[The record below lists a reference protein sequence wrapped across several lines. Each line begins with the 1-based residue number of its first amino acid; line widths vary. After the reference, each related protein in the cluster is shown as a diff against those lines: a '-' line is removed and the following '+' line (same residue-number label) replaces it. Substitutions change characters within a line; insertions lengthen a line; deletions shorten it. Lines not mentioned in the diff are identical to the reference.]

1 MVDDSSEVEDR
12 ETVMYTKNSRFK
24 SFFKKKKMIHDEPLD
39 SRDKIKDETIEY
51 SCQKEEYK
59 NWHDNLKDIQREKDE
74 LENKEVKD
82 DFGELIGVNSKIEEL
97 EDKKT
102 KKSKRKK
109 DKKKSKKKKKKT
121 TKKQKKNKIDVEGS
135 KQSGSDRNSDSST
148 DISENSSDSR
158 KTCYSESDIVSI
170 LSKLSL

>member
-1 MVDDSSEVEDR
+1 MCCFRRPKIMVDDSSEVEDR

-97 EDKKT
+97 EAGIGIVSNFT
-102 KKSKRKK
+102 QI
-109 DKKKSKKKKKKT
+109 T
-121 TKKQKKNKIDVEGS
+121 PKITRLLV
-135 KQSGSDRNSDSST
+135 T
-148 DISENSSDSR
+148 LPENSS
-158 KTCYSESDIVSI
+158 KPCYSLLTLTWIEKNDDY
-170 LSKLSL
+170 SLLL